1 MSKCASGPALCAR
14 AMHQA
19 RAQERAERCISQ
31 HPAPSAHAHPLP
43 TRPTT
48 PNTEAAAVAV
58 EAERAKKRA
67 GASVAAATAA
77 KVAAGAASAA
87 ALAAS
92 LERGAADALEVG
104 RVLSCQ
110 PFALLCCQP
119 FALLP
124 ACSRAVAAACCSLH
138 ACPSLGSRAKTPAS
152 MCTEARKHLPADLVS
167 FAERGAPGRCFLPAL
182 ASLQLFRSQHRH
194 WYCLVPLPL
203 RPLPLRPC
211 SPSASP
217 PLLSLC
223 LSALALTRSLAF
235 SLHSLARARALSLS
249 RTHHTLTNSGTVGQ
263 PAAETQSDPLCCPL
277 SGGCTVVERQI
288 RWTASKLQWGLRLQ
302 VWG

>member
-1 MSKCASGPALCAR
+1 MPILCACFRATVPVSAPVLRCQPLRGACLQCRRAVWGRASHVKVCQRTRAVRTCYASGTSAGERREMHFPA
-14 AMHQA
+14 
-19 RAQERAERCISQ
+19 S
-31 HPAPSAHAHPLP
+31 SALGTRPLP

-48 PNTEAAAVAV
+48 PNTEAAAAAV
-58 EAERAKKRA
+58 DAERARKRA

-87 ALAAS
+87 ALAFS

-110 PFALLCCQP
+110 PFALLCCQPYALLCCQP

-217 PLLSLC
+217 PLLSPAPWPFLC
-223 LSALALTRSLAF
+223 TP
-235 SLHSLARARALSLS
+235 SLARALSHS
-249 RTHHTLTNSGTVGQ
+249 HAHTT
-263 PAAETQSDPLCCPL
+263 
-277 SGGCTVVERQI
+277 R
-288 RWTASKLQWGLRLQ
+288 
-302 VWG
+302 

>member
-1 MSKCASGPALCAR
+1 MHFPASSALGTR
-14 AMHQA
+14 
-19 RAQERAERCISQ
+19 
-31 HPAPSAHAHPLP
+31 PLP

-48 PNTEAAAVAV
+48 PNTEAAAAAV
-58 EAERAKKRA
+58 EAERARKRA

-104 RVLSCQ
+104 RVLSCQPFALLCCQPYALLCCQ

>member
-1 MSKCASGPALCAR
+1 MPILCACFRATVPVSAPVLRCQPLRGACLQCRRAVWGRASHVKVCQRTRAVRTCYASGTSAGERREMHFPA
-14 AMHQA
+14 
-19 RAQERAERCISQ
+19 S
-31 HPAPSAHAHPLP
+31 SALGTRPLP

-48 PNTEAAAVAV
+48 PNTEAAAAAV
-58 EAERAKKRA
+58 EAERARKRA

-104 RVLSCQ
+104 RVLSCQPFALLCCQPYALLCCQ

-217 PLLSLC
+217 PLLSPAPWPFLC
-223 LSALALTRSLAF
+223 TP
-235 SLHSLARARALSLS
+235 SLARALSHS
-249 RTHHTLTNSGTVGQ
+249 HAHTT
-263 PAAETQSDPLCCPL
+263 
-277 SGGCTVVERQI
+277 R
-288 RWTASKLQWGLRLQ
+288 
-302 VWG
+302 